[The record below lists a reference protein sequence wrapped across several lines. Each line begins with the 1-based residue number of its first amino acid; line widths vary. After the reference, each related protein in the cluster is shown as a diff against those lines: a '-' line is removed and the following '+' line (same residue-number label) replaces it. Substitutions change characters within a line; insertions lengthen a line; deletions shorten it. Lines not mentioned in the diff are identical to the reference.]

1 MTPPRRRP
9 AGRPHGFTLVEV
21 LVALAA
27 FALMAGM
34 AWRGVD
40 GMLRA
45 RAATTEAMD
54 RTARLQTV
62 MAQWEQDLAAV
73 VDNRGVPALSFD
85 GQTLRLVREAD
96 DGSGAQIVAWA
107 VREGRWWRWASPV
120 SDRAAGLQEA
130 WMASQALQ
138 GNEAAQ
144 LAVSENVS
152 GWQVFVYR
160 GGRLT
165 NPQSSADLIPVAPPS
180 SNVPPNGPV
189 AGSPPARSG
198 DAEGAGTEPSAGEAP
213 AADSP
218 QPPASDAATRRPP
231 VLREALPE
239 GVRLQLRWAD
249 GRTLQRDIALVPRS

>member
-1 MTPPRRRP
+1 VTPPRRSRTR
-9 AGRPHGFTLVEV
+9 RPHGFTLVEV

-45 RAATTEAMD
+45 RTATAEAID

-62 MAQWEQDLAAV
+62 MTQWEQDLAALV
-73 VDNRGVPALSFD
+73 ENRGVPALSFD
-85 GQTLRLVREAD
+85 GQTLRLVRESD

-107 VREGRWWRWASPV
+107 VRDARWWRWASPV
-120 SDRAAGLQEA
+120 TDRAAGLQEA

-138 GNEAAQ
+138 GNEPAQ
-144 LAVSENVS
+144 LAVSEAVS

-180 SNVPPNGPV
+180 SNVSPNGSA

-198 DAEGAGTEPSAGEAP
+198 DAEGASTDPSAGDAP

-218 QPPASDAATRRPP
+218 QSPASDAAPRRPP
-231 VLREALPE
+231 ALREALPE
-239 GVRLQLRWAD
+239 GVRLQLRWED